1 MSSYLSL
8 SIEFSEIWHSHNF
21 RKHWRERPV
30 QRSLEKMLPW
40 TVLRDL
46 VFKFDMPL
54 ERFGC
59 PLDTRPSPWKS
70 RAENSVANEL
80 QLK

>member
-1 MSSYLSL
+1 M
-8 SIEFSEIWHSHNF
+8 
-21 RKHWRERPV
+21 